1 MTVQKRG
8 ARFEGWSERLKLD
21 LWNKALAEA
30 RLDPAEYLRARNRDE
45 VLPWTHLSTGVT
57 EDFLISELE
66 KARGEKATPDCRS
79 GACGQCGV
87 CDFDLIEPRLY
98 DVGQDPLPV
107 HKVSPTRD
115 QKYPFR
121 INYTKEGLSR
131 FLSHLETMEV
141 FMKAMRRTGLRTR
154 MSQGFHP
161 LPRLSFATPL
171 PVGLASMDEYLEVEL
186 FEPPSEEKIRD
197 MLTDT
202 LPCGF
207 TIKRVYRVFPDQ
219 PRLQAKGARFAAEA
233 SEGIFE
239 AEAVER
245 AFERESIMVAKQGKK
260 GPRTVDLKPLI
271 SNFNVLTKNRIEFTL
286 YSGPGLSVRADEAV
300 RTIFDLSM
308 DAVEN
313 INFVKLE
320 TLLSS

>member
-1 MTVQKRG
+1 
-8 ARFEGWSERLKLD
+8 
-21 LWNKALAEA
+21 
-30 RLDPAEYLRARNRDE
+30 
-45 VLPWTHLSTGVT
+45 
-57 EDFLISELE
+57 
-66 KARGEKATPDCRS
+66 
-79 GACGQCGV
+79 
-87 CDFDLIEPRLY
+87 
-98 DVGQDPLPV
+98 
-107 HKVSPTRD
+107 
-115 QKYPFR
+115 
-121 INYTKEGLSR
+121 
-131 FLSHLETMEV
+131 
-141 FMKAMRRTGLRTR
+141 
-154 MSQGFHP
+154 
-161 LPRLSFATPL
+161 
-171 PVGLASMDEYLEVEL
+171 MDEYLEVEL

-202 LPCGF
+202 LPSGF